1 MSEYI
6 HFWLDGYNMESVVG
20 HPTVA
25 TILSLP
31 LMLVVLR
38 ESGLSRQ
45 SNGTRPLNT
54 MRDGDAITLQGLQL
68 FTLYKR
74 HLACGREGG
83 AKCAN
88 CKLA

>member
-1 MSEYI
+1 
-6 HFWLDGYNMESVVG
+6 
-20 HPTVA
+20 
-25 TILSLP
+25 
-31 LMLVVLR
+31 MLVVLR

-74 HLACGREGG
+74 HLACGREGPNVPI
-83 AKCAN
+83 AN
-88 CKLA
+88 WHNMSMEEPDRPS